1 MKLVSEDGDIM
12 ITFISS
18 RYARFAIVGL
28 FNCFVCVFVSAPVA
42 ILTLNTMT
50 PMDTIVTYLAF
61 VLVAGFLIQ
70 WLVRGFTRQLLVYL
84 AYASVMAA
92 VMRLKE

>member
-1 MKLVSEDGDIM
+1 LKLVPKEGDIA
-12 ITFISS
+12 ITYLPGT
-18 RYARFAIVGL
+18 YAKFALVGL
-28 FNCFVCVFVSAPVA
+28 FNCFVCIFVSAPMA
-42 ILTLNTMT
+42 ILTLNPMT
-50 PMDTIVTYLAF
+50 PAGTIATYLGF

-70 WLVRGFTRQLLVYL
+70 WLIKGFTRQLLVYL

>member
-1 MKLVSEDGDIM
+1 MKLVSNEGGIM
-12 ITFISS
+12 ITFISE

-42 ILTLNTMT
+42 ILTLSRMT
-50 PMDTIVTYLAF
+50 PTGTILTYLAF

-70 WLVRGFTRQLLVYL
+70 WLVRGFTKQLLVYL

-92 VMRLKE
+92 VIRLKE